1 MTEPIRYPCR
11 EEGVT
16 EAGGLFERPRGLYSL
31 RLRRASRPRAADP
44 SAIGPADAL
53 VGPESVGP
61 PAPPAE
67 AIARWRRRRK
77 RRKGLLGAVI
87 ALSLGVVL
95 GCGAADDDASEG
107 RGRARADATPTHV
120 ARGNG
125 QDGPAGRPA
134 PPEPASRRE
143 DRRPALVFLGTSLT
157 AGYGLLEEEA
167 FPARIQR
174 RIEERGLDYRV
185 VNAGVSGDTSAG
197 GLRRLDWLL
206 RLPIA
211 VLVVELGANDMLRG
225 QSIEALRENLDA
237 ILERTRAAHPEARFL
252 IAGMRAAPNLG
263 ARYAKAFDAVYP
275 ALAER
280 WNAELVPFLLEDVAA
295 VRRLNQADG
304 IHPTAEGHALIAE
317 RIWARLEPLL
327 R

>member
-1 MTEPIRYPCR
+1 MAEWFRFECGR
-11 EEGVT
+11 EEIR
-16 EAGGLFERPRGLYSL
+16 EADGQTGRPVELYSL
-31 RLRRASRPRAADP
+31 QLGGASRRGAVATRAL
-44 SAIGPADAL
+44 G
-53 VGPESVGP
+53 
-61 PAPPAE
+61 
-67 AIARWRRRRK
+67 RRRRRK
-77 RRKGLLGAVI
+77 TFLGRGLGTAI
-87 ALSLGVVL
+87 ALCLGVALGIAL
-95 GCGAADDDASEG
+95 GCGEVDEPAPGD
-107 RGRARADATPTHV
+107 RGRASADQTPADLARSGGKDGERDRRAPGLA
-120 ARGNG
+120 
-125 QDGPAGRPA
+125 
-134 PPEPASRRE
+134 EPAARRE
-143 DRRPALVFLGTSLT
+143 DRRPTLVFLGTSLT
-157 AGYGLLEEEA
+157 AGYGLPEAEA

-174 RIEERGLDYRV
+174 RIEARGLDYRV

-225 QSIEALRENLDA
+225 QSVEALRENLDA

-263 ARYAKAFDAVYP
+263 PRYAKAFDAVYP

-280 WNAELVPFLLEDVAA
+280 WDAELVPFLLEDVAA

-304 IHPTAEGHALIAE
+304 IHPTAEGHALIAD
-317 RIWARLEPLL
+317 RIWESLEPLL